1 MNILIAGGGLAGTL
15 AAKALRELDPEAG
28 ITVLG
33 EERQPY
39 YPRPNLIEF
48 LAGRLPYEKVFA
60 FPEGW
65 AAKQGIGLRLGQTVA
80 RLRPAER
87 TVETA
92 AGETLAYD
100 ALLLATGAR
109 AALPPVP
116 GTGLPGVFVLRTLDD
131 ALALAEHLRERRRT
145 VVLGGGLLGL
155 EIARAV
161 RGRGGEITV
170 VEFFDRLLPRQLD
183 AAAAGILKAQFERL
197 GVTVVLG
204 AVTQEILGGADG
216 AVRGLKLASGA
227 EIAADGVVVA
237 AGVRPETAVAR
248 EAGLA
253 VGKGIVVDDRM
264 RTSAPGVFAAGD
276 AAEHRGRLYGIIPAA
291 FEQARAAARAIL
303 GRDAVPYAGTVP
315 ANTLKVAG
323 LAVTSVG
330 EFAAEGPGVEAFVRA
345 DPEHGLYKKLVL
357 RDGRAAGAI
366 WMGTSKGASDV
377 ARLVAR
383 ATAVGARGAD
393 LLEDT
398 FDLSELA

>member
-1 MNILIAGGGLAGTL
+1 MNILIAGGGLAGTM
-15 AAKALRELDPEAG
+15 AAKALRELDPGAAV
-28 ITVLG
+28 TVLD
-33 EERQPY
+33 EERHRY

-48 LAGRLPYEKVFA
+48 LAGRLPFEKVFA

-65 AAKQGIGLRLGQTVA
+65 AAKQGIDLRLGQTVA

-87 TVETA
+87 TAETGS
-92 AGETLAYD
+92 GEILSYD

-161 RGRGGEITV
+161 RGRGGEVIV

-183 AAAAGILKAQFERL
+183 PAAAGILKAQFERL
-197 GVTVVLG
+197 GVAVVLG
-204 AVTQEILGGADG
+204 AATQEILGGADG

-303 GRDAVPYAGTVP
+303 GRDALPYAGTVP

-330 EFAAEGPGVEAFVRA
+330 DFAAEGPGVEAVVRA
-345 DPEHGLYKKLVL
+345 DPERGLYKKIVL

-366 WMGTSKGASDV
+366 WMGTAKGAADV
-377 ARLVAR
+377 ARLV
-383 ATAVGARGAD
+383 TQGKAVGARGAD

-398 FDLSELA
+398 FDFSELA

>member
-1 MNILIAGGGLAGTL
+1 MNILIAGGGLAGTM
-15 AAKALRELDPEAG
+15 AAKALRELDPGAAV
-28 ITVLG
+28 TVLD
-33 EERQPY
+33 EERHRY

-48 LAGRLPYEKVFA
+48 LAGRLPFEKVFA

-65 AAKQGIGLRLGQTVA
+65 AAKQGIDLRLGQTVA

-87 TVETA
+87 TAETGS
-92 AGETLAYD
+92 GEILSYD

-161 RGRGGEITV
+161 RGRGGEVIV

-183 AAAAGILKAQFERL
+183 PAAAGILKAQFERL
-197 GVTVVLG
+197 GVAVVLG
-204 AVTQEILGGADG
+204 AATQEILGGADG

-264 RTSAPGVFAAGD
+264 RTSAPGV
-276 AAEHRGRLYGIIPAA
+276 
-291 FEQARAAARAIL
+291 
-303 GRDAVPYAGTVP
+303 
-315 ANTLKVAG
+315 
-323 LAVTSVG
+323 
-330 EFAAEGPGVEAFVRA
+330 
-345 DPEHGLYKKLVL
+345 
-357 RDGRAAGAI
+357 
-366 WMGTSKGASDV
+366 
-377 ARLVAR
+377 
-383 ATAVGARGAD
+383 
-393 LLEDT
+393 
-398 FDLSELA
+398 

>member
-1 MNILIAGGGLAGTL
+1 MNILIAGGGLAGTM
-15 AAKALRELDPEAG
+15 AAKALRELDPGAAV
-28 ITVLG
+28 TVLD
-33 EERQPY
+33 EERHRY

-48 LAGRLPYEKVFA
+48 LAGRLPFEKVFA

-65 AAKQGIGLRLGQTVA
+65 AAKQGIDLRLGQTVA

-87 TVETA
+87 TAETGS
-92 AGETLAYD
+92 GETLAYD

-161 RGRGGEITV
+161 RGRGGEVTV

-183 AAAAGILKAQFERL
+183 PAAAGILKAQFERL
-197 GVTVVLG
+197 GVAVVLG

-303 GRDAVPYAGTVP
+303 GRDAAPYAGTVP

-330 EFAAEGPGVEAFVRA
+330 DFAAEGPGVEAVVRA
-345 DPEHGLYKKLVL
+345 DPERGLYKKIVL
-357 RDGRAAGAI
+357 RDGCAAGAI
-366 WMGTSKGASDV
+366 WMGTTKGAADV
-377 ARLVAR
+377 ARLVTQR
-383 ATAVGARGAD
+383 KAVGARGAD

-398 FDLSELA
+398 FDFSELA

>member
-65 AAKQGIGLRLGQTVA
+65 AERQRIRLRLGETVA
-80 RLRPAER
+80 RLDPAGR

-92 AGETLAYD
+92 AGEVLPYD

-109 AALPPVP
+109 ASLPPVP
-116 GTGLPGVFVLRTLDD
+116 GTDRKGVFVLRTLDD
-131 ALALAEHLRERRRT
+131 ALALADHLWDHRRT
-145 VVLGGGLLGL
+145 VVLGGGVLGL

-161 RGRGGEITV
+161 RSRGGEVRV

-183 AAAAGILKAQFERL
+183 PAAAAILKVQFERM
-197 GVTVVLG
+197 GVAVVLG
-204 AVTQEILGGADG
+204 AVTKEILGDG
-216 AVRGLKLASGA
+216 AVRGLRLEGGA
-227 EIAADGVVVA
+227 EIEADGLVVA
-237 AGVRPETAVAR
+237 AGIRPETGPAK
-248 EAGLA
+248 EAGLL
-253 VGKGIVVDDRM
+253 VGRGIVVDDRM
-264 RTSAPGVFAAGD
+264 RTSDPAIYAAGD
-276 AAEHRGRLYGIIPAA
+276 AAEHRGRVYGIIPAA
-291 FEQARAAARAIL
+291 FDQARAAARNML
-303 GRDAVPYAGTVP
+303 GQDLPYAGTVP
-315 ANTLKVAG
+315 SNTLKVAG

-330 EFAAEGPGVEAFVRA
+330 EFGAEGPDVESLVRC
-345 DPEHGLYKKLVL
+345 DPEKGLYKKIVL
-357 RDGRAAGAI
+357 REGRAVGAI
-366 WMGTSKGASDV
+366 WMGTGKGASDV
-377 ARLVAR
+377 GRLVALGK
-383 ATAVGARGAD
+383 AVGARKAD
-393 LLEDT
+393 LLEDS